1 MPTTTPI
8 RSVEL
13 AKGASDVQRVL
24 RTPRHEVLLGY
35 DNIVSVANGPDGVE
49 MEWECYCG
57 QHGRLV
63 SAHRHEH
70 AA

>member
-1 MPTTTPI
+1 MFKVFCERHTT
-8 RSVEL
+8 
-13 AKGASDVQRVL
+13 
-24 RTPRHEVLLGY
+24 EVLLAW

-63 SAHRHEH
+63 SAHRH